1 MYETNWLSLS
11 TLYLMLQTA
20 YENTFRYLLQVGF
33 NMLAWT
39 HFQAL
44 PSHISEET
52 ITIKTKPRD
61 LNHNSREFLDKV
73 ERAFSHSMKEKSL
86 LLCSN
91 QLKNQF
97 LERLQD
103 PSCMLPTFNHKLPSG
118 EETGTF
124 IALDLGGSTLRV
136 ALVKL
141 TGKRENGSG
150 FEISSLKTVKITSDV
165 KTLSGHL
172 FFDWIAGRIEETLLE
187 QNYSAS
193 TFSMGISWSFPI
205 EQTSHR
211 NGLLMNMGKG
221 FSAADIL
228 LKQDLRDLIR
238 DSCQKRGLVVN
249 LDAITNDSTAT
260 LLSKAYTDT
269 TTQFSLILGTGV
281 NAAINLP
288 TRLFAAS
295 KFGCRS
301 PEWHASAEQVIVNT
315 ELSMMGKDSLPVTEW
330 DKKLMALHP
339 NPNFQPFELMVS
351 GRYLGEII
359 RLVLVDGI
367 ETAGLFDGIVPP
379 SLREM
384 YSLDT
389 ETISQIESD
398 QSSTQ
403 QKAGQILHE
412 KHPSLVAPTR
422 KDMLALRFI
431 SSHVIYRASSLVA
444 AAIHSLWQLCNEVRS
459 ISSEDYSKTLVACNG
474 SVIEYYPGFKVACQS
489 RLDSLVQ
496 ESGGERGLVKLVIAE
511 NSSLLG
517 AAVASAIASS

>member
-1 MYETNWLSLS
+1 MSALIRL
-11 TLYLMLQTA
+11 
-20 YENTFRYLLQVGF
+20 
-33 NMLAWT
+33 
-39 HFQAL
+39 QAL
-44 PSHISEET
+44 SSHFSEET
-52 ITIKTKPRD
+52 NNMKIKPRD

-73 ERAFSHSMKEKSL
+73 ERAFSLLMKEKSL
-86 LLCSN
+86 LLLSN
-91 QLKNQF
+91 RLKTQF

-150 FEISSLKTVKITSDV
+150 FEILSLKTIRITSDV
-165 KTLSGHL
+165 KALSGHS

-187 QNYSAS
+187 QNYSA
-193 TFSMGISWSFPI
+193 TNFSMGISWSFPI

-221 FSAADIL
+221 FNAADIL

-238 DSCQKRGLVVN
+238 DSCQKRGLLVH

-260 LLSKAYTDT
+260 LLSKAYTDSA
-269 TTQFSLILGTGV
+269 TQFSLILGTGV

-288 TRLFAAS
+288 THLFAAS

-330 DKKLMALHP
+330 DKKLMDLHP

-384 YSLDT
+384 YSLDM
-389 ETISQIESD
+389 ETISQIES
-398 QSSTQ
+398 STQ
-403 QKAGQILHE
+403 AKACQILHE
-412 KHPSLVAPTR
+412 KHPSIVASTK
-422 KDMLALRFI
+422 KDILALRFI
-431 SSHVIYRASSLVA
+431 SSHVVYRASSLVA

-459 ISSEDYSKTLVACNG
+459 ISSEGYSKTLVACNG

-511 NSSLLG
+511 KSSLLG
-517 AAVASAIASS
+517 AAVASAIASP